1 MIDGRG
7 IKVFHSETLSDRMI
21 IDCELTSKQYP
32 LNLKLFFFVLFNR
45 NLRIVCKKHN
55 FDNNITSRI

>member
-32 LNLKLFFFVLFNR
+32 LNLKLFVFGIIQQKPKN
-45 NLRIVCKKHN
+45 CM
-55 FDNNITSRI
+55 

>member
-32 LNLKLFFFVLFNR
+32 LNLKLFFCIIQQKPKN
-45 NLRIVCKKHN
+45 CM
-55 FDNNITSRI
+55 